1 MITHSCDHRH
11 IPVAHNLIAHYRS
24 PIVEST
30 GLEQM
35 VCFQLYAASRTMTAI
50 YRPALD
56 PHGLTYTQYLALRVL
71 WHRGPTTVRELGQ
84 LLDLDSGTLS
94 PLLKRLETA
103 GHVRR
108 QRGAADERTVEI
120 HLTPG
125 GQRLRDEL
133 ADLPR
138 RIACTVDLTED
149 EFRQLQHLLGR
160 VRGNK

>member
-1 MITHSCDHRH
+1 M
-11 IPVAHNLIAHYRS
+11 
-24 PIVEST
+24 VEST

-35 VCFQLYAASRTMTAI
+35 VCFQLHAASRTMTAI

-56 PHGLTYTQYLALRVL
+56 PHGLTYPQYLALRVL
-71 WHRGPTTVRELGQ
+71 WHRGPTTVRDLGK

-108 QRGAADERTVEI
+108 QRGTADERTVEI
-120 HLTPG
+120 HLTDSG
-125 GQRLRDEL
+125 HHLRQEL

-138 RIACTVDLTED
+138 RVACTVDLTED
-149 EFRQLQHLLGR
+149 EFIQLHHLLGR
-160 VRGNK
+160 VRGSSSGRVRGSR

>member
-1 MITHSCDHRH
+1 MVD
-11 IPVAHNLIAHYRS
+11 
-24 PIVEST
+24 ST

-35 VCFQLYAASRTMTAI
+35 VCFQLYAASRSMTAI

-56 PHGLTYTQYLALRVL
+56 PHGLTYPQYLALRVL
-71 WHRGPTTVRELGQ
+71 WHRGPTTVRDLGK

-108 QRGAADERTVEI
+108 ERGTADERTVEI
-120 HLTPG
+120 HLTDSG
-125 GQRLRDEL
+125 HHLRDDL

-138 RIACTVDLTED
+138 QIACTVDLTEN
-149 EFRQLQHLLGR
+149 EFLQLQNLLSR
-160 VRGNK
+160 VRGTTRKDTP